1 MNYELIYNLLKDDKR
16 NNKKTLDFYVKNIL
30 KIYNDFDNKDI
41 TKLHIQ
47 DFYDYFNLHKYSNHT
62 QKNKLISLYV
72 YFDKLGI
79 DNKLM
84 ADIKTS
90 IDSLKDK
97 IDEKY
102 ETHEKNDKEKKELLT
117 KQDFKDLIDSF
128 KPKSKTIKYY
138 NDYHDEIIYLIGL
151 YHYYYPMRNEL
162 ANTMIYTKPEYNKI
176 IPSMNVNYL
185 IIDKINKKLIYIM
198 NSYKTQKTY
207 GSVQYDILEKDLYD
221 LVNKIYG
228 FLKSIHSNILL
239 VKIDGT
245 PLNRNDLTKLFKV
258 NYGFSTSMIRKIF
271 LTDKYNIKD
280 MEKQA
285 LIMGHSI
292 NQELKSYVKNK

>member
-1 MNYELIYNLLKDDKR
+1 MD
-16 NNKKTLDFYVKNIL
+16 
-30 KIYNDFDNKDI
+30 
-41 TKLHIQ
+41 
-47 DFYDYFNLHKYSNHT
+47 
-62 QKNKLISLYV
+62 
-72 YFDKLGI
+72 
-79 DNKLM
+79 
-84 ADIKTS
+84 
-90 IDSLKDK
+90 
-97 IDEKY
+97 
-102 ETHEKNDKEKKELLT
+102 
-117 KQDFKDLIDSF
+117 
-128 KPKSKTIKYY
+128 
-138 NDYHDEIIYLIGL
+138 
-151 YHYYYPMRNEL
+151 
-162 ANTMIYTKPEYNKI
+162 
-176 IPSMNVNYL
+176 VNYL